1 MKKLSKNEK
10 LLVHAENTFYLFE
23 DVDKGFE
30 YLETNGYDVEYTNY
44 TYVPER
50 ALKKYYKIRNTIGR
64 LDCNCA
70 YDRRLAEELNN
81 ILINELDHL
90 WCKYYF
96 KELKDEISNYICN
109 DFINHR
115 IYSS

>member
-30 YLETNGYDVEYTNY
+30 YLETNECDGEDKQY

-70 YDRRLAEELNN
+70 YDRQLAEQLNN
-81 ILINELDHL
+81 TLINELERL
-90 WCKYYF
+90 WYKYTTPTLFRRNATAYVIPT
-96 KELKDEISNYICN
+96 ELP
-109 DFINHR
+109 F
-115 IYSS
+115 